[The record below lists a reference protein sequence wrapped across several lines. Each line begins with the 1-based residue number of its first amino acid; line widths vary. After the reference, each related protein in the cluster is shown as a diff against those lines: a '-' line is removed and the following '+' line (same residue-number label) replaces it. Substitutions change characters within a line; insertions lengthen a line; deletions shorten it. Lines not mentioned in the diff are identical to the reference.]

1 MDNNCGEQFLNNFLN
16 FIFLGKG
23 MMIGTNIG
31 RKATGY
37 EGNGMI
43 MNTMGRWKSRG
54 SGKNNWMFGDD
65 GLEAKSHIGCLNGL
79 NGMELCNNVGMTFF
93 E

>member
-1 MDNNCGEQFLNNFLN
+1 MPVDEQFLNNFLN

-23 MMIGTNIG
+23 MMIGMNIG
-31 RKATGY
+31 RKVVGD

-43 MNTMGRWKSRG
+43 MNTMGRRKSLG
-54 SGKNNWMFGDD
+54 SGKNNLMFGED
-65 GLEAKSHIGCLNGL
+65 GLEVRRHRGCLSGL
-79 NGMELCNNVGMTFF
+79 NGMELCNNV